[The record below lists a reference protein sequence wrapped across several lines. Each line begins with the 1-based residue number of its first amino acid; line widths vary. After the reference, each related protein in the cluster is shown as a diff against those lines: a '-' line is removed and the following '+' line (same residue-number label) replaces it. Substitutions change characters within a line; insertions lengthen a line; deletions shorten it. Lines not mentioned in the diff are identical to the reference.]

1 MTRTNSA
8 GGEPESSQQHPWYHY
23 PWPWVA
29 IAIPAIAVA
38 GGLFTLYLAISHPDP
53 LVVDDG
59 QYREIRSELQAQPAG
74 DASSPAAP
82 GAREDQD
89 GEH

>member
-1 MTRTNSA
+1 MTRIHPT
-8 GGEPESSQQHPWYHY
+8 GGAPETSQLKPWYRY

-29 IAIPAIAVA
+29 IAIPAVAVI
-38 GGLFTLYLAISHPDP
+38 GGFFTLYLALSNPDP

-59 QYREIRSELQAQPAG
+59 QYREIRSDLHAQPDGAT
-74 DASSPAAP
+74 ASPAAT
-82 GAREDQD
+82 ARENRD

>member
-1 MTRTNSA
+1 MTQSNRDGHA
-8 GGEPESSQQHPWYHY
+8 PESSQLLPWYRY

-29 IAIPAIAVA
+29 IAIPAIAVI

-53 LVVDDG
+53 LVIEEG
-59 QYREIRSELQAQPAG
+59 QYREIRSGLQAQPAG
-74 DASSPAAP
+74 DSVPPA
-82 GAREDQD
+82 GTARDDRD